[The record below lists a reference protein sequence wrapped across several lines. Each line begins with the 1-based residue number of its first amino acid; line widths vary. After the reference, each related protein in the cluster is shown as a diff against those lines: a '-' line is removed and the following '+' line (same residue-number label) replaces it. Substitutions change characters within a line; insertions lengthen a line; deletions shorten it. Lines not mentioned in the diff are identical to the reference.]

1 MRTRNLD
8 EGEKREALQR
18 DHAVVSDSLCDPF
31 ALISLCTLSADYR
44 PLNSKS
50 AVEILSVSFVCSRSI
65 DFCEF
70 HLPLAA
76 MLPVFIHAKFTFYSS
91 RLETIQL

>member
-50 AVEILSVSFVCSRSI
+50 AVEKLSVSFVCSRNI

-70 HLPLAA
+70 HLPLAGDVA
-76 MLPVFIHAKFTFYSS
+76 GFYTRKIHVLFEST
-91 RLETIQL
+91 